1 MSSSSSTKASSQTS
15 GKGAK
20 SKLAADWWGTF
31 DQFYTVINKKKKKKK
46 GSQINE
52 AGHLKTVREMGP
64 GETLGTTGH
73 APLT

>member
-1 MSSSSSTKASSQTS
+1 MSSSSSTKASLQTS

-31 DQFYTVINKKKKKKK
+31 DQFYTVINKKKKKK
-46 GSQINE
+46 GCQINE

>member
-1 MSSSSSTKASSQTS
+1 MSSSSSTKASSQTT
-15 GKGAK
+15 GKGEK

-31 DQFYTVINKKKKKKK
+31 DQFYTVINKKKKKK
-46 GSQINE
+46 GCHINE